1 MGEVVRT
8 EKESSSVGR
17 MKRIIGWLSKAKP
30 YLLMIGLQFGM
41 SGNYIFG
48 KDILDRGM
56 SRFVFIVYRNSMA
69 AFFLAP
75 FAFFLERRS
84 RPKMTVPVFL
94 QIMALGFLE
103 PVFNQSFT
111 YLGMKYTSAS
121 FASAIVNAVPSFTFL
136 LAVIFRIER
145 IKVKEIR
152 SVAKVI
158 GTMVT
163 LGGAVVMAT
172 YKGPGFS
179 IFNSATKLQDGGGG
193 GANPS
198 HNNSQTSGAMYILM
212 GCGALSGFYIL
223 QSVTVKRYPAELSLA
238 TLICMSGTLQ
248 ATAVALVAE
257 PHSHS
262 WAIGFD
268 YRLYAPLYTGI
279 VSSGIAYYVQGIVMK
294 LRGPVFATAFNPICM
309 IIVAALGSL
318 LLHELLHLGSII
330 GAIIIALG
338 LYSVVWGKAKDD
350 VHSQSLPHSAP
361 TDLHDDHDD
370 IKPHITAHS
379 MDQLQLDL
387 QLSKME
393 AQQPNPK
400 LSQLSTR

>member
-1 MGEVVRT
+1 MGEMVR
-8 EKESSSVGR
+8 EEERIGKMRGEISSRG
-17 MKRIIGWLSKAKP
+17 MGWLSRAKP
-30 YLLMIGLQFGM
+30 YLLMVGLQFGM
-41 SGNYIFG
+41 AGNYIFG
-48 KDILDRGM
+48 KDVLNRGM
-56 SRFVFIVYRNSMA
+56 NRFVFIVYRNSMA
-69 AFFLAP
+69 SFFLAP
-75 FAFFLERRS
+75 FALFLERRR
-84 RPKMTVPVFL
+84 RPRMTVPVFL

-145 IKVKEIR
+145 IKVKEKR
-152 SVAKVI
+152 SVAKVM

-163 LGGAVVMAT
+163 FGGAVVMAT

-179 IFNSATKLQDGGGG
+179 ILHSAAASEHEGGGG
-193 GANPS
+193 GGGSN
-198 HNNSQTSGAMYILM
+198 HGQTSGALYILM

-223 QSVTVKRYPAELSLA
+223 QSVMVKRYPAELSLA
-238 TLICMSGTLQ
+238 TLICMAGSLQ

-257 PHSHS
+257 PHSRS
-262 WAIGFD
+262 WAIGLD

-279 VSSGIAYYVQGIVMK
+279 VSSGVAYYVQGVVMQ
-294 LRGPVFATAFNPICM
+294 LRGPVFATAFNPLCM

-318 LLHELLHLGSII
+318 LLREQIHLGSII

-338 LYSVVWGKAKDD
+338 LYSVVWGKAKDL
-350 VHSQSLPHSAP
+350 SQSHPDSSSPQKPPNSAA
-361 TDLHDDHDD
+361 TLQDHDD
-370 IKPHITAHS
+370 LRLDTTTHDMA
-379 MDQLQLDL
+379 QVQLDL

-393 AQQPNPK
+393 AQQPNAK
-400 LSQLSTR
+400 L